1 MIMNLNCKVI
11 LITGKN
17 TKLTSLDIDK
27 YNKTYN
33 NLSIYYDD
41 TFHDRY
47 FVIDRCKIYHSGNS
61 VNHIGY
67 RKSSI
72 NVLRDI
78 NIKKIIMNDI
88 EQITKGIN
96 YRYLF
101 LFFS

>member
-1 MIMNLNCKVI
+1 MNLKCKAI

-47 FVIDRCKIYHSGNS
+47 FVIDREKIYHSGSS

-88 EQITKGIN
+88 EQITKGIK
-96 YRYLF
+96 L
-101 LFFS
+101 